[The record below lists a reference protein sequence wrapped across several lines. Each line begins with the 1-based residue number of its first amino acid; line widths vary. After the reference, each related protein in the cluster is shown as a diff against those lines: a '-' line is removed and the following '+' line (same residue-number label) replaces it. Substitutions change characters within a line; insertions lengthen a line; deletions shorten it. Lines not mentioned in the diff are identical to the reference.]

1 MTFLLNLIKYN
12 NMMIDLL
19 NQIKFSYHMMIFL
32 LNQIRFSNHLMKK
45 KSIQLKIK

>member
-1 MTFLLNLIKYN
+1 
-12 NMMIDLL
+12 MIDLL
-19 NQIKFSYHMMIFL
+19 NQIKFSNHMMIFL